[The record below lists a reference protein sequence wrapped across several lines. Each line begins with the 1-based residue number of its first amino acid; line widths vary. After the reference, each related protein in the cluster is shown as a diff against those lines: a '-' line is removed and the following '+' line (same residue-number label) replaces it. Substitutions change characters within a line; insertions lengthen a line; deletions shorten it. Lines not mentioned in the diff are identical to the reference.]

1 MLEIGSVIDGKYKI
15 LNVIGKGGMSVVYL
29 ALNERANKTWAIK
42 EVRKDG
48 KQDFEVVKQGLV
60 VETEMLK
67 KLHHPNLPS
76 IVDVLDGDDSFLI
89 VMDYIEG
96 APLSSYVKKGPLPQ
110 ENVIAWAKQLC
121 DVLEYLHTRKPPII
135 YRDMKPANVMLRPD
149 GSVTLI
155 DFGIAREYKEGNV
168 ADTSVLG
175 TRGYAAPEQYGGRGQ
190 TDARTDIYCL
200 GATMYHLLTG
210 HNPSEY
216 PYEMYPIR
224 QWNPQL
230 SSGLEEI
237 ILKCTESRPED
248 RYQSCA
254 ELYYALEHYDELDI
268 EYRKKQGRKWTAFL
282 ATSVVTLVAGIGA
295 IGCYAMESRVTS
307 TTYDAYMA
315 DAAGSVDQE
324 EKVENY
330 ISAIKLN
337 PSKGEAYVG
346 MLDTMVNY
354 DGNFSSEEEEQVR
367 SILNYSGDTNRTNV
381 EYLSQN
387 TDDYNKVAYEL
398 GVSYFYSYNET
409 GNKSASTKWLGIASE
424 AESSDELSQVEIDR
438 AKKLYKIAGYHD
450 RMRVQKKTGDS
461 LVSYKDFWQDL
472 IDISDG
478 NLVATDNNV
487 TAMIMYKELT
497 YQIFDNAKNFMQAG
511 VSQEE
516 MEEQVEKAEE
526 AITQISIDTD
536 NKQYETGL
544 QQAVENNIVKAR
556 ESIRAAFSVVGTS
569 QAEEVEEDGTGTAA
583 D

>member
-15 LNVIGKGGMSVVYL
+15 LNIIGKGGMSVVYL

-48 KQDFEVVKQGLV
+48 KQDFEVVKQGLI
-60 VETEMLK
+60 VETDLLK

-76 IVDVLDGDDSFLI
+76 IIDVLDGDDSFLI

-96 APLSSYVKKGPLPQ
+96 APLSAYVKKGPLPQ
-110 ENVIAWAKQLC
+110 ENVIAWSKQLC

-135 YRDMKPANVMLRPD
+135 YRDMKPSNVMLRPD

-175 TRGYAAPEQYGGRGQ
+175 TRGYAAPEQYGGHGQ

-200 GATMYHLLTG
+200 GATMYHLVTG

-237 ILKCTESRPED
+237 ILKCTQPRPED

-254 ELYYALEHYDELDI
+254 ELYYALEHYDELDL
-268 EYRKKQGRKWTAFL
+268 EYRKKQGRKWAAFL
-282 ATSVVTLVAGIGA
+282 TASVITVAAGIGA
-295 IGCYAMESRVTS
+295 VGCYAMESRVTAS
-307 TTYDAYMA
+307 TYDAYMTE
-315 DAAGSVDQE
+315 AAGSVDQE
-324 EKVENY
+324 DRVENY
-330 ISAIKLN
+330 INAIKLN
-337 PSKGEAYVG
+337 PSKGDAYLE
-346 MLDTMVNY
+346 MLSTMVDY
-354 DGNFSSEEEEQVR
+354 DGNFSPDEEEQVR
-367 SILNYSGDTNRTNV
+367 SVLNYTGDTNRTNV

-387 TDDYNKVAYEL
+387 TDDYNKFAYEL
-398 GVSYFYSYNET
+398 GLSYFYSYNET

-424 AESSDELSQVEIDR
+424 ADSSDELSQVEIDR

-450 RMRVQKKTGDS
+450 SLRVQKKTGDS

-472 IDISDG
+472 IDITDG
-478 NLVATDNNV
+478 NLAATDNNV
-487 TAMIMYKELT
+487 TALVMYKELT
-497 YQIFDNAKNFMQAG
+497 YQIFSNANNFKQAG
-511 VSQEE
+511 VTQEE
-516 MEEQVEKAEE
+516 MEDQVKKAET
-526 AITQISIDTD
+526 ALNQISIDND
-536 NKQYETGL
+536 NQEYETGL
-544 QQAVENNIVKAR
+544 QQAVEKNITKAR
-556 ESIRAAFSVVGTS
+556 ESIRAAFSAVGVGQT
-569 QAEEVEEDGTGTAA
+569 EEVEEDGAGTTA